1 MWEKTYQELRY
12 IVAFIIFI
20 EINFITASVA
30 SSFNK
35 PQVESLT
42 NCPATLAPVVP
53 ASSAT
58 VQDVTEQCL
67 AWMLDTNFIEA
78 KKRICNTPTK

>member
-1 MWEKTYQELRY
+1 MWEKTYQELRFV
-12 IVAFIIFI
+12 VAFVIFI
-20 EINFITASVA
+20 EINFLTSFIA
-30 SSFNK
+30 SSFGK

-42 NCPATLAPVVP
+42 NCPAALAPVAP
-53 ASSAT
+53 QPTAT

-78 KKRICNTPTK
+78 KKRICNKPTK

>member
-1 MWEKTYQELRY
+1 MLEKRYQELRY
-12 IVAFIIFI
+12 IVALIIFI
-20 EINFITASVA
+20 EINFITAFVA
-30 SSFNK
+30 SSFSK

-42 NCPATLAPVVP
+42 NCQPTIAPVAP
-53 ASSAT
+53 PPSAT

-78 KKRICNTPTK
+78 KKRICSTPTK